1 MRILILGGAGML
13 GHQLWRQMHLHHEVW
28 VTLRQPLEKYQPFG
42 LFDSQRTLT
51 GIDVARDEALAEA
64 FRASRPEAVINC
76 VGIIKQLSEAG
87 DPLVSIAINSLLPH
101 RVNRLCAASGARL
114 IHISTDC
121 VFSGMRGS
129 YTEQDSSDAEDLY
142 GRSKFLGEVPGPHAL
157 TLRTSIIGREL
168 ETKSGLIDWFLSQ
181 RGQTLKG
188 YRRAIYSGFT
198 THELA
203 RIIELILIRH
213 PDLCGLWQV
222 SSAAINKFELLTLAK
237 ESFQWP
243 GEILPDEALVCD
255 RSLDSS
261 RFRAA
266 TSYRPPSWPS
276 MLDELAHAPI

>member
-1 MRILILGGAGML
+1 ML
-13 GHQLWRQMHLHHEVW
+13 GHQLWRQLHPHHEVW
-28 VTLRQPLEKYQPFG
+28 VTLRQPLEKYQSFG

-51 GIDVARDEALAEA
+51 GIDVARDEALAGA
-64 FRASRPEAVINC
+64 FHVSRPEAVINC

-121 VFSGMRGS
+121 VFSGKRGS

-168 ETKSGLIDWFLSQ
+168 QTKSGLIDWFLSQ
-181 RGQTLKG
+181 QGQTIKG

-213 PDLCGLWQV
+213 SELFGLWQV
-222 SSAAINKFELLTLAK
+222 SAAAINKFELLTLAK
-237 ESFQWP
+237 ETFHWY